1 MERRTFSR
9 DGLRFSYLD
18 SGGKGRPLVALHAH
32 IMEATHLCASGRAP
46 RARVAS
52 SSHSTN
58 VATDTPTTPPA
69 TPAPTTC
76 KTSKPSSITSHL
88 NDAVLLGNSLGGIN
102 AYQFAARHPEKVRG
116 LIIEDIGVVIS
127 DEPSFVLAWEGVFPT
142 REALAECIGPRFAPY
157 LEDSFRK
164 TPTGWKLAF
173 EPKEIVASG
182 KCTNGDHWHDW
193 LSTDCPALLLRG
205 RDSRVTTQAECE
217 QMTSRRP
224 NTRLAELD
232 GSHVLHFENPTAFG
246 DVVKKF
252 LRAL

>member
-1 MERRTFSR
+1 MERCAFSR

-18 SGGKGRPLVALHAH
+18 AGGRGRPLVALHAH
-32 IMEATHLCASGRAP
+32 VMEATTFAPLAKLLAPEWRVIALDQRGHGHSDHAPSYTRTDYLLDLDALFDHL
-46 RARVAS
+46 
-52 SSHSTN
+52 
-58 VATDTPTTPPA
+58 
-69 TPAPTTC
+69 
-76 KTSKPSSITSHL
+76 HL

-102 AYQFAARHPEKVRG
+102 AYQFAARHPEMIRG

-164 TPTGWKLAF
+164 TSTGWKLAF

-232 GSHVLHFENPTAFG
+232 GSHILHYENPTAFG